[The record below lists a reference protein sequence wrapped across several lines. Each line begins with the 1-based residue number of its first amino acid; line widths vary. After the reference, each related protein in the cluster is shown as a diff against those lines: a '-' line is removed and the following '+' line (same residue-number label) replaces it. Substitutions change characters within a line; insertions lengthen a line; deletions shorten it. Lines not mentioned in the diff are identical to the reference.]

1 VQEVVTLE
9 EYANHL
15 MKQTQDIT
23 PQEALELAEEMFILR
38 GDKRMP
44 PLTKYELY
52 FEDELAMDPDDILE
66 YDDTV
71 VFQKNVIA
79 NKKQEEAEAGEE
91 AEEQEGEGEGE
102 PQAEAENLSAAS
114 E

>member
-1 VQEVVTLE
+1 
-9 EYANHL
+9 
-15 MKQTQDIT
+15 M
-23 PQEALELAEEMFILR
+23 AEEMFILR

-52 FEDELAMDPDDILE
+52 FEDELAMDPSDIIE

-71 VFQKNVIA
+71 VFEKNEIVH
-79 NKKQEEAEAGEE
+79 KKEEEAEGGE
-91 AEEQEGEGEGE
+91 EGEGQEREGE
-102 PQAEAENLSAAS
+102 PQAEAENVSAAS